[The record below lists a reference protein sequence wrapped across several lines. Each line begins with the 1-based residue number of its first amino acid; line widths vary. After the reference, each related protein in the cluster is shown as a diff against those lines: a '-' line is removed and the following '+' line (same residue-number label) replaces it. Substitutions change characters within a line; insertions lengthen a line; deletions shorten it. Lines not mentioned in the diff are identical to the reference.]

1 MAWRTVKVLAALRQG
16 ESGRFVPEGDSISV
30 SLVEVSGKRLIDV
43 RVFGGKGYDGP
54 TKAGFALDEQ
64 TLSALITA
72 LTAAKKVLKESKKK

>member
-1 MAWRTVKVLAALRQG
+1 MAWKTLKTLSAIRQG
-16 ESGRFVPEGDSISV
+16 ESGRFVPGGNAISV

-72 LTAAKKVLKESKKK
+72 LTAAKKALKESNKK